1 VDFTRTPI
9 TIRTAV
15 PPEKR
20 EREGFFLREHII
32 SAMIAEGCNLAY
44 YQPLLCTAL
53 GFILRRRHIRAYQ
66 ITSTDGAILV
76 GNPLPTDEATAQECI
91 RFLSTRPQVTQ
102 GEIEDYASNGQG
114 QWYRLEQLSDEER
127 EACAERRAMNRALTE
142 LHALGY
148 RDVTELVRPY
158 YQDEAPYYEDLYL
171 CTLQRP
177 NGEPLYCQ
185 TAQQLFTAVETA
197 RAEHQPRSAP
207 EPGQSLIWTLVVN
220 FNPEEDETHGL

>member
-1 VDFTRTPI
+1 MDFTRK
-9 TIRTAV
+9 TIAMRTAL

-20 EREGFFLREHII
+20 EQEGFFREHTI
-32 SAMIAEGCNLAY
+32 SAMVAEGTDFAY
-44 YQPLLCTAL
+44 YQPLLTTLL
-53 GFILRRRHIRAYQ
+53 GTTLRRRRILAYQ
-66 ITSTDGAILV
+66 ISNTNGAVLV
-76 GNPLPTDEATAQECI
+76 GNPLPTDEATAQACI
-91 RFLSTRPQVTQ
+91 QFLSTHRQATQ
-102 GEIEDYASNGQG
+102 SEIEDYASNGQG

-127 EACAERRAMNRALTE
+127 EACAERRAINRALTE

-185 TAQQLFTAVETA
+185 TAKQLFTAVETA

-207 EPGQSLIWTLVVN
+207 ESGQSLIWKLVVN